1 MKRLETILRAGVAL
15 TAVAAGSSAV
25 AAAQPVVPSQTVPVT
40 TVSSQEIVITGSR
53 IRRDPLNN
61 NAPIVF
67 VDKTAI
73 DKTGLSAVG
82 DVLQRI
88 PSAAGG
94 LNTKVNASGNLGNPP
109 DGGGVGAGSAT
120 IDLRYLGA
128 NRTLVLVDGL
138 RFVNGTSASGIP
150 GSVDLNTIPVNMI
163 DRIEVLQ
170 AGASPLYGSDA
181 IAGVVNVITVQQQ
194 RGLRASAQYGQY
206 RPGDGKTQDYQASYG
221 IQADRTSI
229 VFGASYAKQEPIY
242 SRDRSISQF
251 PNPYQTTCN
260 IGGSG
265 CSSAAI
271 NGRFDTRTGNGPQ
284 PGINFGN
291 FTISNPPD
299 STPTAAELRP
309 FTNADRFNF
318 APFQY
323 ILTPSKRWGVWVSMK
338 SALTDAVNLRVRGL
352 YNHRDSENK
361 AAYEPLFIGPDAG
374 NGAGS
379 RFDTL
384 SIDATNP
391 FNPFQTTLESG
402 LNPDGALNGRTQ
414 TYSFIGRRVVEAGQR
429 DFHQHVDTYSV
440 TGTLDGSFH
449 VGAQQWFWDVN
460 STFGINTARQ
470 TFTGNLRADRVAQA
484 VGPVAACVAPCVPLN
499 LFGGAGSITQAML
512 DWITFTEHD
521 KSDQH
526 LFDNSVNLTGD
537 LVQLPAGPLAVAVG
551 YEHRYQSASFIPDP
565 IIDAGLGA
573 DIPAHPARGHYNVNE
588 VYGEMRVPILK
599 DVPGAYSLELN
610 GAARYSHYS
619 TSGGSTTYTVNGL
632 WKPVH
637 DLLLRAAYSTG
648 FRAPT
653 IGELFGA
660 RSRYDLPVTDP
671 CTSDVSGLFQTNPTV
686 KANCIADG
694 VPADGSYA
702 EQPGQLPVITQGNR
716 NLKPETSKSI
726 NLGAVYSTT
735 FGGHAFS
742 IEGDY
747 HDIKVKDAISAL
759 DPNVTLLNCALHA
772 VNCNLTV
779 RTVNGFVNEIDATLQ
794 NLASIHTRQ
803 IDGNITYR
811 TPLTGIGRFGLTAN
825 GSWLLKYVVTQ
836 TNGGLGQ
843 VVIDRRGTERGAPD
857 QAYPNFKGNAT
868 LDWTYG
874 DFNASVTGRYVGK
887 VTEHSLTPPLGQ
899 TTLDH
904 VLNSRV
910 YVDAQANYTLP
921 MMDHR
926 ITLTV
931 GGNNLTDK
939 DPPGCFTCS
948 VNNYDPTTY
957 DVPGPFYYGR
967 ISYKM
972 GAARAVTPA
981 YVPPPPPPPPPA
993 VVEQPAPPPPPPPPP
1008 PAPTQKGQRG

>member
-1 MKRLETILRAGVAL
+1 
-15 TAVAAGSSAV
+15 
-25 AAAQPVVPSQTVPVT
+25 
-40 TVSSQEIVITGSR
+40 
-53 IRRDPLNN
+53 
-61 NAPIVF
+61 
-67 VDKTAI
+67 
-73 DKTGLSAVG
+73 
-82 DVLQRI
+82 
-88 PSAAGG
+88 
-94 LNTKVNASGNLGNPP
+94 
-109 DGGGVGAGSAT
+109 
-120 IDLRYLGA
+120 
-128 NRTLVLVDGL
+128 
-138 RFVNGTSASGIP
+138 
-150 GSVDLNTIPVNMI
+150 
-163 DRIEVLQ
+163 
-170 AGASPLYGSDA
+170 
-181 IAGVVNVITVQQQ
+181 VVNVITVQQQ
-194 RGLRASAQYGQY
+194 RGLRASAQYGQF
-206 RPGDGKTQDYQASYG
+206 RQGDGKTQDYQASYG
-221 IQADRTSI
+221 IQANRTSI
-229 VFGASYAKQEPIY
+229 VFGGSYAKQDPVF

-265 CSSAAI
+265 CSSAPI
-271 NGRFDTRTGNGPQ
+271 NGRFDTRTGAGPIVGG
-284 PGINFGN
+284 PAFGN

-299 STPTAAELRP
+299 STPTLAELRS

-318 APFQY
+318 APYQY
-323 ILTPSKRWGVWVSMK
+323 ILTPSKRWGVWASMK
-338 SALTDAVNLRVRGL
+338 TELTDAVNLRVRGL

-361 AAYEPLFIGPDAG
+361 AAFEPLFIGPDAG

-379 RFDTL
+379 LFDTL
-384 SIDATNP
+384 SFDVTNP
-391 FNPFQTTLESG
+391 YNPYGVTLESG
-402 LNPDGALNGRTQ
+402 LNPNGTPNGRTAN
-414 TYSFIGRRVVEAGQR
+414 YSFVARRLIEAGQR

-449 VGAQQWFWDVN
+449 MGAQQWFWDFN

-470 TFTGNLRADRVAQA
+470 SFTGNVRADRVAQA
-484 VGPVAACVAPCVPLN
+484 IGPVANCTAPCVPLN

-512 DWITFTEHD
+512 DWIAFTEHD

-551 YEHRYQSASFIPDP
+551 YEHRYQSASFTPDP
-565 IIDAGLGA
+565 IVSAGLGA
-573 DIPAHPARGHYNVNE
+573 DIPALPARGHYNVNE

-599 DVPGAYSLELN
+599 DTPFFYSLEAN
-610 GAARYSHYS
+610 AAARYSHYS
-619 TSGGSTTYTVNGL
+619 TSGGSTTYTINGL

-637 DLLLRAAYSTG
+637 DLLLRGAYSTG

-653 IGELFGA
+653 LGELYGG

-671 CTSDVSGLFQTNPTV
+671 CSSDVTGLFSTNATV
-686 KANCIADG
+686 RANCIANR
-694 VPADGSYA
+694 VPAPPAGSTVGPYA
-702 EQPGQLPVITQGNR
+702 EEPGQLPVITQGNR
-716 NLKPETSKSI
+716 NLKPETSKSL

-747 HDIKVKDAISAL
+747 HDIKVKNAISAL
-759 DPNVTLLNCALHA
+759 DPNVTLLNCALA
-772 VNCNLTV
+772 GVNCNLV
-779 RTVNGFVNEIDATLQ
+779 IRTANGFVNEIDATLQ

-803 IDGNITYR
+803 IDGNVTYR
-811 TPLTGIGRFGLTAN
+811 TPLTGVGRFGLTAN

-857 QAYPNFKGNAT
+857 QAYPRFKGNAT
-868 LDWTYG
+868 LDWTLG
-874 DFNASVTGRYVGK
+874 GLNASVTGRYVGK

-899 TTLDH
+899 TSLDH

-910 YVDAQANYTLP
+910 YVDAQLNYTLP
-921 MMDHR
+921 VLAGLV
-926 ITLTV
+926 TLTV

-948 VNNYDPTTY
+948 INNYDPTTY

-972 GAARAVTPA
+972 GAARPVTPA
-981 YVPPPPPPPPPA
+981 YVPPPPPPPAPA
-993 VVEQPAPPPPPPPPP
+993 VVEQPAPPPPPPPP
-1008 PAPTQKGQRG
+1008 ATSGERGQ